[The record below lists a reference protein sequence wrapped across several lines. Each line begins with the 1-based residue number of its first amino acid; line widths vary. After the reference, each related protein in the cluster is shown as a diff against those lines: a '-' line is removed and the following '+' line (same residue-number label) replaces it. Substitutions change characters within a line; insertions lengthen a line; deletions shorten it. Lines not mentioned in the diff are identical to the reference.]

1 MTLQLLIDRVLKRLI
16 NQQAQV
22 ATPEQQALTSHHLTV
37 REQNAIRY
45 TAWYVATKLTNKYKR
60 HSSNPTLKEK
70 LFVAVLSN
78 MTAVNQPPGVET
90 LDDYTRLW
98 SELIDRGGLYHIN
111 DDVYHLIEVVE
122 LVVRCHLNKDAM
134 HTYVP
139 GSNIKSEITSHVMQ
153 TESILVRW
161 EKIASVIPP
170 KHEKHSLNFCK
181 PLPSYG

>member
-1 MTLQLLIDRVLKRLI
+1 
-16 NQQAQV
+16 
-22 ATPEQQALTSHHLTV
+22 
-37 REQNAIRY
+37 
-45 TAWYVATKLTNKYKR
+45 
-60 HSSNPTLKEK
+60 
-70 LFVAVLSN
+70 

-111 DDVYHLIEVVE
+111 DDVYRLIEEVE

-161 EKIASVIPP
+161 EKIASMIPP
-170 KHEKHSLNFCK
+170 KYEKLSLELLQAIAQLWITIRGF
-181 PLPSYG
+181 PLLNV